1 MSDILIHLVY
11 SSKIGLYF
19 DKTVGILLEGNEYQA
34 CIKLTSSLINA
45 IRIRI
50 GTT

>member
-1 MSDILIHLVY
+1 MGDILIHLVY
-11 SSKIGLYF
+11 STKIGLYF
-19 DKTVGILLEGNEYQA
+19 DKTVWVLLVGNENQA
-34 CIKLTSSLINA
+34 CIKLASSLINA